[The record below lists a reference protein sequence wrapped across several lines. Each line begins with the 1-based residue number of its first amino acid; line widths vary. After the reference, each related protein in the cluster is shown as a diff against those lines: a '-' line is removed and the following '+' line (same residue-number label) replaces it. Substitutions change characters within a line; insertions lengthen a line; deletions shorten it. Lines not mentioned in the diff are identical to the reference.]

1 LTRRDTRPRSDTDHD
16 AEVTMSFT
24 MLRRTARSALALV
37 ALLPGMPGVTQATVP
52 ISDVGTQGTY
62 TVTDSP
68 ARPGARCRYEG
79 TAGTWYLQ
87 RIRVRAPTIYGS
99 SAQLRSVGYRLL
111 LQRATTHGWKT
122 VQRGTLI
129 SGVADKST
137 AATLTGSTVVR
148 DLDVAPNW
156 PRYRAALKLIWWD
169 AHAQV
174 QGRVLVAIEHHRR
187 SSDGS
192 VGRAC
197 HGRVP
202 IG

>member
-1 LTRRDTRPRSDTDHD
+1 
-16 AEVTMSFT
+16 MSFT
-24 MLRRTARSALALV
+24 TQRRTTRSALALVALV
-37 ALLPGMPGVTQATVP
+37 ALLPGMPGVTQAAVP
-52 ISDVGTQGTY
+52 ISDVGIHGTY
-62 TVTDSP
+62 KVTDSP
-68 ARPGARCRYEG
+68 ARPGAWCRYEG

-87 RIRVRAPTIYGS
+87 RIRVPAPTIYGS

-111 LQRATTHGWKT
+111 LQRGTAHGWKT

-148 DLDVAPNW
+148 DVDVAPNW

-174 QGRVLVAIEHHRR
+174 QGRVLVAMEHHRR